1 MVSRIYAKFSGK
13 PSPRKTRMGVGS
25 GKDPHGQRQRRSSR
39 GSLER
44 TSDGAHIV
52 KISLRVV
59 ADRQT

>member
-1 MVSRIYAKFSGK
+1 
-13 PSPRKTRMGVGS
+13 MGVGS

-59 ADRQT
+59 ADRQTLVDDAQLNDSPAQAAVG